1 MRKIAMVLVA
11 MVVVLPRLAFSQPSQ
26 NPKDAKFQDRMAT
39 MRAYKLVEYL
49 DLTTEE
55 AVKLAPAMKEQ
66 KNIQK
71 AYREKKEKMLNTLAE
86 LLEKGSDSADLKKAM
101 AELQKLDADF
111 SAATQEQTKKMLAL
125 LPVEKQAKYYLFERY
140 FASQIRQSINQKGK
154 RQQQTGEQNQ
164 QSQPEN
170 MQPE

>member
-55 AVKLAPAMKEQ
+55 AVKLAPAM
-66 KNIQK
+66 
-71 AYREKKEKMLNTLAE
+71 
-86 LLEKGSDSADLKKAM
+86 
-101 AELQKLDADF
+101 
-111 SAATQEQTKKMLAL
+111 
-125 LPVEKQAKYYLFERY
+125 
-140 FASQIRQSINQKGK
+140 
-154 RQQQTGEQNQ
+154 
-164 QSQPEN
+164 
-170 MQPE
+170 